1 VAKLFLSAVSIIL
14 LIIGI
19 IATFTPIP
27 IGLFIIALSL
37 SMLIG
42 VNERAQNYVRNL
54 REKHEHFDVRVQWLE
69 TKVGTRVKF
78 VGGALAK
85 TRPEDFHR

>member
-1 VAKLFLSAVSIIL
+1 
-14 LIIGI
+14 
-19 IATFTPIP
+19 
-27 IGLFIIALSL
+27 
-37 SMLIG
+37 MLIG